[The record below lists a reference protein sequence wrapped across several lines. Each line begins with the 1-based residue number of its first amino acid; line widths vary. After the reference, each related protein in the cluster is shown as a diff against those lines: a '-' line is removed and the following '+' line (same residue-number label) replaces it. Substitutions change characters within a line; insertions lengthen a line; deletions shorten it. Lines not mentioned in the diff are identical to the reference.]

1 MEKSGIEDMLDKD
14 CKIENHEKICL
25 YLHELYKAK
34 NSDYGDSFSTLRHE
48 FPNAILIR
56 LGDKYNR
63 LKSLMSVEGGVPKIL
78 DESIEDTLLDL
89 ANYCIMEVVERIADR
104 GEHFGEERDNKIQ
117 K

>member
-1 MEKSGIEDMLDKD
+1 MEKKEK
-14 CKIENHEKICL
+14 HERICR
-25 YLHELYKAK
+25 YLHDLYVAK
-34 NSDYGDSFSTLRHE
+34 NSDYGDSFSTLRHD

-56 LGDKYNR
+56 LGDQYNR
-63 LKSLMSVEGGVPKIL
+63 LKALMSVEANSPKVL

-104 GEHFGEERDNKIQ
+104 GENFGEERDNKIQ

>member
-1 MEKSGIEDMLDKD
+1 MLNEG
-14 CKIENHEKICL
+14 CKNYKKEEHEKICL

-63 LKSLMSVEGGVPKIL
+63 LKALMSVEGGVPKVL

-89 ANYCIMEVVERIADR
+89 ANYCIMEVVERISDR
-104 GEHFGEERDNKIQ
+104 GEHFGKERDNKIQ